1 MKRQFF
7 AVFLSVILLFMPI
20 ITVHAAP
27 QNNATIITYEDGGY
41 IVIELLQI
49 QTRSSNTIAGQK
61 QIKRY
66 DTNNQLEWQA
76 VLTAQFEYNGQS
88 ATCTSANCA
97 VFTVDESWHEV
108 SNVTTRSGGTATTS
122 LVISRKL
129 LGITVKT
136 INETITLTCD
146 KNGNLS

>member
-1 MKRQFF
+1 MKKRIL
-7 AVFLSVILLFMPI
+7 ALSLALLLIFLTSLP
-20 ITVHAAP
+20 VHATADTRTS
-27 QNNATIITYEDGGY
+27 TIIYPDGRT
-41 IVIELLQI
+41 ITITLRTI
-49 QTRSSNTIAGQK
+49 QARASNTITGQK
-61 QIKRY
+61 TIESRI
-66 DTNNQLEWQA
+66 NGVLEWSA

-97 VFTVDESWHEV
+97 VFIVDESWHEV
-108 SNVTTRSGGTATTS
+108 SNVTTRSGATATTS